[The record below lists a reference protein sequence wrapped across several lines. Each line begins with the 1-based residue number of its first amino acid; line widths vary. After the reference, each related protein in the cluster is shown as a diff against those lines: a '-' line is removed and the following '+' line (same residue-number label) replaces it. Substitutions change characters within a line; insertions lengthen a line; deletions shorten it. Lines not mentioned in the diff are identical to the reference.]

1 MSIVKLDLY
10 NRALDLLGEPR
21 LAHLSQA
28 RLARY
33 ALDDAYTFVLSE
45 CLEQGMWLFAMRT
58 VAASSTALPTP
69 DFGFAYA
76 YTIPAD
82 IIHTYMLFRDA
93 TTALDVNEDYVEIDG
108 EFLTQASPLYVR
120 YTSNGASYG
129 NNLALWPYTFSKYVA
144 AKLAGKV
151 CFTVTRRSDLCDR
164 LSMMIAEALSQT
176 RAIDAVLSAPGQPPM
191 NVLQRREFNEG
202 ANVRE
207 PWPFP
212 PVVTPQEP
220 PR

>member
-1 MSIVKLDLY
+1 MTKLELF

-58 VAASSTALPTP
+58 VLATSVALPTP
-69 DFGFAYA
+69 DFGFTYA
-76 YTIPAD
+76 YTIPSD
-82 IIHTYMLFRDA
+82 VIHTYMLFRDA
-93 TTALDVNEDYVEIDG
+93 TTALDVNDDYVEIDG
-108 EFLTQASPLYVR
+108 EFLTHTSTLYAR

-129 NNLALWPYTFSKYVA
+129 NNLILWPYTFSKYVA

-151 CFTVTRRSDLCDR
+151 CFTLTRRPDLCDR
-164 LSMMIAEALSQT
+164 LSAMIAESLSQT
-176 RAIDAVLSAPGQPPM
+176 REIDAVLSAPGQPPM

-212 PVVTPQEP
+212 PIVTPTQEP
-220 PR
+220 QR